1 MLVNDSMWRFRKI
14 AIVAMV
20 LAAILPQIAAAQL
33 KGSPEQVLFEAANRE
48 RRARGLAPFK
58 WSAGLAAAARAHA
71 LKMAQQNTLSH
82 QFPGEVD
89 FAARIRRAG
98 VHFSGAAENVAQGP
112 SAAGLHTQW
121 MNSPPHRANLLDPE
135 LDSLGI
141 AVAERNGQFFA
152 VQDFSQAPPAEPR
165 STKYK

>member
-1 MLVNDSMWRFRKI
+1 M
-14 AIVAMV
+14 VAMV
-20 LAAILPQIAAAQL
+20 LATVVPQVVPAQQ
-33 KGSPEQVLFEAANRE
+33 KGSPEQALFEAANRE
-48 RRARGLAPFK
+48 RKAHGLAPFK
-58 WSAGLAAAARAHA
+58 WSAGLATAARTHA
-71 LKMAQQNTLSH
+71 LKMAQENTLSH
-82 QFPGEVD
+82 QFPGELD
-89 FAARIRRAG
+89 FAARVRRAG
-98 VHFSGAAENVAQGP
+98 VHFSGVAENVAQGP
-112 SAAGLHTQW
+112 NAANIHTQW